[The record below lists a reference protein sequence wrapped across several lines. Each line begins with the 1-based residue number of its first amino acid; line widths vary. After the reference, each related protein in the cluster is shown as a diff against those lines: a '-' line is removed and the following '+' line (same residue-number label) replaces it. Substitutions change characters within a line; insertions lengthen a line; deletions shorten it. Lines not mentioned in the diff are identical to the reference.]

1 MESLRP
7 WLIAYSLCLILA
19 KWRYYA
25 TESLKIKEMWIEN
38 ITCDLHILWFL
49 CEVCKPWS
57 FSVIYLLIACIGVK
71 REVCL
76 HFNFCM
82 LVFPQ
87 AGKQTKWSDILGFM
101 CTKKV
106 IIILV
111 GLPLSLCSQL
121 TTWKTNK
128 FARAPGTCSPLSAL
142 HLAAQDCAIL
152 RGPSLWLLHQSLLL
166 LPFLF
171 FLLASYFSPLRI
183 SSLL

>member
-1 MESLRP
+1 MESLRL

-25 TESLKIKEMWIEN
+25 TESPKIKEMWIKN

-57 FSVIYLLIACIGVK
+57 FSVIYLFIACIGVK

-76 HFNFCM
+76 HFNFCV

-111 GLPLSLCSQL
+111 GHPLSLCSQL

-128 FARAPGTCSPLSAL
+128 FARAPRNLFTSVCPAPCSSGLCHLTQSFPLALASISATSPPSAL
-142 HLAAQDCAIL
+142 
-152 RGPSLWLLHQSLLL
+152 SLG
-166 LPFLF
+166 FI
-171 FLLASYFSPLRI
+171 FSPLRI